1 MTPHS
6 RIRRIGWFA
15 ALALCAMCYMALHL
29 KVHAVSTEVIRAER
43 QIIALE
49 QHKIL
54 LETEFQTRSNQL
66 QLEEWNRV
74 DFGYVAPTAAQFLE
88 NERQLASF
96 GEPRG
101 VGAPEPIRVAGGG
114 GDAPEYPK
122 LVSPLTGK
130 PIDDALVEPEPVR
143 RADLT
148 GTRFADGRMRI
159 PLGAVIG
166 SASQ

>member
-6 RIRRIGWFA
+6 RMRRIGWFA
-15 ALALCAMCYMALHL
+15 ALAVCAMLYLSLHL
-29 KVHAVSTEVIRAER
+29 KVHAVRSDVVRAER
-43 QIIALE
+43 QIVALE
-49 QHKIL
+49 QQKLL

-74 DFGYVAPTAAQFLE
+74 DFGYTAPSAAQFLD

-96 GEPRG
+96 GSPRAA
-101 VGAPEPIRVAGGG
+101 GAPEPIRVAGVD

-130 PIDDALVEPEPVR
+130 PVDEELLEPER

-148 GTRFADGRMRI
+148 GTRLADGAMRI
-159 PLGAVIG
+159 PLSAVVG

>member
-15 ALALCAMCYMALHL
+15 ALAICAMLYLGLHL
-29 KVHAVSTEVIRAER
+29 KVHAVRSEVIRAER
-43 QIIALE
+43 QIVLLE
-49 QHKIL
+49 QQKVL

-74 DFGYVAPTAAQFLE
+74 DFGYTAPSAAQFLE

-96 GEPRG
+96 GSPRAP
-101 VGAPEPIRVAGGG
+101 GAPEPIRVAGAG
-114 GDAPEYPK
+114 GDTPPYPK

-130 PIDDALVEPEPVR
+130 PIDEALLEPER
-143 RADLT
+143 QGRLS
-148 GTRFADGRMRI
+148 GTRLADGSMRV
-159 PLGAVIG
+159 PLGAVIA
-166 SASQ
+166 SASE